1 MTQQLEKCRK
11 IQEIWNELQE
21 ENVKNKTNSFNVL
34 QPAYVTNN
42 VPKSL
47 LHSCKS
53 IKSKSEVKLFPC
65 VSETLA
71 YLKKKNRDDGHE
83 FHILVTGS
91 LHLIGSILSVLD
103 PDLTLAVS
111 QLSGSSGISAI
122 NSIDV
127 VESYSS

>member
-1 MTQQLEKCRK
+1 MTQKLEKCRK
-11 IQEIWNELQE
+11 IQEIWNELKE
-21 ENVKNKTNSFNVL
+21 ENVKNKANSFNVL
-34 QPAYVTNN
+34 QPAYITNN

-47 LHSCKS
+47 LHSFNS

-71 YLKKKNRDDGHE
+71 YLKRKNRDEGHE

-103 PDLTLAVS
+103 PALSLAAS
-111 QLSGSSGISAI
+111 QLSDGNGVSAI
-122 NSIDV
+122 NSTDV
-127 VESYSS
+127 AESYSS